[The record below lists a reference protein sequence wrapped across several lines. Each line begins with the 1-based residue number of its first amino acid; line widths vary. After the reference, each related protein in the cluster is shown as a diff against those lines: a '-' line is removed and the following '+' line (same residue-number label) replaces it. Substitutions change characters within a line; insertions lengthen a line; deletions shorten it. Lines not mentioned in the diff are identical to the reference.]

1 MIFVPLHSVRKN
13 TLEMKP
19 GLSRMDR
26 FRGFPGCPLLFF
38 CGGPCCFF
46 IPPSAFLP
54 GDPKRQIL
62 PRRPLVHAHIVCGL
76 WDGKNRAKG
85 PRRVCTVANCGR
97 TRPFIKG
104 FSDSQSQPPKVEQH
118 AQDSEVRV
126 ASEANVG
133 DILRFARAGSRS
145 TLTHGQPTP
154 GPTLCSNGF
163 GPCLSRTRAFPEHSG
178 AQVMCGRRLRWL
190 FWLIGA

>member
-1 MIFVPLHSVRKN
+1 MPVA
-13 TLEMKP
+13 
-19 GLSRMDR
+19 
-26 FRGFPGCPLLFF
+26 LFLRWSQLVF
-38 CGGPCCFF
+38 S
-46 IPPSAFLP
+46 IPPSAILP
-54 GDPKRQIL
+54 GDPKRQIV
-62 PRRPLVHAHIVCGL
+62 PRRPLVQAHIVCGL
-76 WDGKNRAKG
+76 WDGKSRAKG
-85 PRRVCTVANCGR
+85 PRRVWTVANCGR

-154 GPTLCSNGF
+154 GPKLFPNGF

-178 AQVMCGRRLRWL
+178 AQIKGQRRHAWECMRKPLN
-190 FWLIGA
+190 